1 MRSTYIKKM
10 PEMAVRLWSEPE
22 STVPAAESPRI
33 FAPVTLPVSVIIPVR
48 NEGRNLR
55 RCLESLRGAG
65 EVYVIDSQST
75 DHSAEIART
84 CGSQVIQFYY
94 RGGWPK
100 KRQWALDMLP
110 LQYQWVLLMDADEAL
125 TPALANEIKEAIR
138 NPTIDGYYIGLDMFF
153 LGRRLRHC
161 GASFYKLSLFRHGR
175 GGFECRA
182 QHQDGSMCDMEVHE
196 HVMVKGPTQ
205 KLKERLVHRNV
216 ESLSRY
222 IQKHNEYSNWEAQ
235 VWRESGDDGTALPAR
250 LFGSQAG
257 RRRWIR
263 KKFFAAPGSP
273 FLFTFYK
280 YVLCLGFLDGVPG
293 LIYCG
298 LQGIQFFQIKA
309 KMYEAQIAAREI
321 RSVRPR
327 ELTIVKEPNVRH

>member
-1 MRSTYIKKM
+1 MQ
-10 PEMAVRLWSEPE
+10 EMAARLWSEPE
-22 STVPAAESPRI
+22 STVPAAGSPRVLP
-33 FAPVTLPVSVIIPVR
+33 AVTLPVSVIVPVR

-55 RCLESLRGAG
+55 RCLESLQGAG
-65 EVYVIDSQST
+65 EVYVIDSQSN
-75 DHSAEIART
+75 DDSAEIAQNY
-84 CGSQVIQFYY
+84 GSRVIQFYY

-110 LQYQWVLLMDADEAL
+110 LQYEWVLLMDADESL
-125 TPALANEIKEAIR
+125 TPALADEISAAIR
-138 NPTIDGYYIGLDMFF
+138 NPKIDGYYIGLDMFF

-161 GASFYKLSLFRHGR
+161 GASFYKLSLFRHGK
-175 GGFECRA
+175 GSFECRA
-182 QHQDGSMCDMEVHE
+182 QRQDGSMCDMEVHE
-196 HVMVKGPTQ
+196 HVMVNGATE

-222 IQKHNEYSNWEAQ
+222 ILKHNEYSNWEAQ
-235 VWRESGDDGTALPAR
+235 VWKESEGDHDALQAK
-250 LFGSQAG
+250 LFGSQAE

-263 KKFFAAPGSP
+263 KKFFAVPGSSV
-273 FLFTFYK
+273 LFMFYK

-309 KMYEAQIAAREI
+309 KVYEAKIAARQSAER
-321 RSVRPR
+321 RSQT
-327 ELTIVKEPNVRH
+327 LSLVKESDVRH

>member
-1 MRSTYIKKM
+1 
-10 PEMAVRLWSEPE
+10 MAAPLWSEPG
-22 STVPAAESPRI
+22 STVPAADVLQASP
-33 FAPVTLPVSVIIPVR
+33 AVTLPVSVIVPVR

-75 DHSAEIART
+75 DDSAEIART
-84 CGSQVIQFYY
+84 CGSRLIQFYY

-110 LQYQWVLLMDADEAL
+110 LQYEWVLLLDADEAL
-125 TPALANEIKEAIR
+125 TPDLANEIKAAIR
-138 NPTIDGYYIGLDMFF
+138 NPKVDGYYIGLDMFF

-161 GASFYKLSLFRHGR
+161 GASFYKLSLFRHGK

-196 HVMVKGPTQ
+196 HVMVNGRTE
-205 KLKERLVHRNV
+205 KLKEKVVHRNV

-235 VWRESGDDGTALPAR
+235 VWRESGRNRRALQAR
-250 LFGSQAG
+250 LFGTQAE

-263 KKFFAAPGSP
+263 KKLFNLPGASL
-273 FLFTFYK
+273 LFMLYK
-280 YVLCLGFLDGVPG
+280 YVLRLGFLDGVPG

-309 KMYEAQIAAREI
+309 KVYEAKIASRDI
-321 RSVRPR
+321 VRLRPR
-327 ELTIVKEPNVRH
+327 ELTNVREPHVRH

>member
-1 MRSTYIKKM
+1 MHA
-10 PEMAVRLWSEPE
+10 MAAPLWSEPE
-22 STVPAAESPRI
+22 STVPAADVPRNSP
-33 FAPVTLPVSVIIPVR
+33 AVTLPVSVIIPVR
-48 NEGRNLR
+48 NEERNLR
-55 RCLESLRGAG
+55 RCLESLSGAG

-75 DHSAEIART
+75 DGSAEIART
-84 CGSQVIQFYY
+84 CGSRVIQFYY

-110 LQYQWVLLMDADEAL
+110 LQYEWVLLLDADEAL
-125 TPALANEIKEAIR
+125 TPALADEIKDAIR
-138 NPTIDGYYIGLDMFF
+138 DPNIEGYYIGLDMFF

-182 QHQDGSMCDMEVHE
+182 QNQDGSMCDMEVHE
-196 HVMVKGPTQ
+196 HVMVNGPTK

-222 IQKHNEYSNWEAQ
+222 IQKHNDYSNWEAQ
-235 VWRESGDDGTALPAR
+235 VWRESGRGRPELQAR
-250 LFGSQAG
+250 LFGTQAE

-263 KKFFAAPGSP
+263 KKLFGLPGSSL
-273 FLFTFYK
+273 LFIFYK

-298 LQGIQFFQIKA
+298 MQGIQFFQIKA
-309 KMYEAQIAAREI
+309 KIYEAKMAAREI
-321 RSVRPR
+321 LPFRSCQ
-327 ELTIVKEPNVRH
+327 ISIMKDSNVRH

>member
-1 MRSTYIKKM
+1 
-10 PEMAVRLWSEPE
+10 MAAPLWSEPG
-22 STVPAAESPRI
+22 STVPAADVLQASP
-33 FAPVTLPVSVIIPVR
+33 AVTLPVSVIVPVR

-75 DHSAEIART
+75 DDSAEIART
-84 CGSQVIQFYY
+84 CGSRLIQFYY

-110 LQYQWVLLMDADEAL
+110 LQYEWVLLLDADEAL
-125 TPALANEIKEAIR
+125 TPDLANEIKAAIR
-138 NPTIDGYYIGLDMFF
+138 NPKVDGYYIGLDMFF

-161 GASFYKLSLFRHGR
+161 GASFYKLSLFRHGK

-196 HVMVKGPTQ
+196 HVMVNGRTE
-205 KLKERLVHRNV
+205 KLKEKVVHRNV

-235 VWRESGDDGTALPAR
+235 VWRESGRNRRALQAR
-250 LFGSQAG
+250 LFGTQAE

-263 KKFFAAPGSP
+263 KKLFNLPGASL
-273 FLFTFYK
+273 LFMLYK

-309 KMYEAQIAAREI
+309 KVYEAKIASRDI
-321 RSVRPR
+321 VRLRPR
-327 ELTIVKEPNVRH
+327 ELTNVKEPHVRH

>member
-1 MRSTYIKKM
+1 MQA
-10 PEMAVRLWSEPE
+10 MAAPLWSEPE
-22 STVPAAESPRI
+22 STVPAADAPRTSP
-33 FAPVTLPVSVIIPVR
+33 AVTLPVSVIVPIR

-75 DHSAEIART
+75 DDSAEIART
-84 CGSQVIQFYY
+84 CGSRVIQFYY

-110 LQYQWVLLMDADEAL
+110 LQYEWILLLDADESL
-125 TPALANEIKEAIR
+125 TPALADEIRVAIQ
-138 NPTIDGYYIGLDMFF
+138 NPKTDGYYIGVDMFF

-161 GASFYKLSLFRHGR
+161 AATFYKLSLFRHGK
-175 GGFECRA
+175 GSFECRA
-182 QHQDGSMCDMEVHE
+182 QYQDSSMCDMEVHE
-196 HVMVKGPTQ
+196 HVMVNGPAQ

-235 VWRESGDDGTALPAR
+235 VWRESGTGRAQLPAR
-250 LFGSQAG
+250 LFGTQAE
-257 RRRWIR
+257 RRRWVR
-263 KKFFAAPGSP
+263 KKFFAVPGSSL
-273 FLFTFYK
+273 LFMFYK
-280 YVLCLGFLDGVPG
+280 YVLCMGFLDGMPG

-309 KMYEAQIAAREI
+309 KVYEAKIAREVLPV
-321 RSVRPR
+321 RSR
-327 ELTIVKEPNVRH
+327 ELTIVKESNVRH

>member
-1 MRSTYIKKM
+1 MHA
-10 PEMAVRLWSEPE
+10 MAAPLWSEPE
-22 STVPAAESPRI
+22 STVPAADVSRTSP
-33 FAPVTLPVSVIIPVR
+33 AVTLPVSVIIPVR
-48 NEGRNLR
+48 NEERNLR
-55 RCLESLRGAG
+55 RCLESLTGAG

-75 DHSAEIART
+75 DGSAEIART
-84 CGSQVIQFYY
+84 CGSRVIQFYY

-110 LQYQWVLLMDADEAL
+110 LQYEWVLLMDADEAL
-125 TPALANEIKEAIR
+125 TPALAAEIKDAIR
-138 NPTIDGYYIGLDMFF
+138 NPNVEGYYIGLDMFF

-182 QHQDGSMCDMEVHE
+182 QNQDGSMCDMEVHE
-196 HVMVKGPTQ
+196 HVMVNGPTK

-222 IQKHNEYSNWEAQ
+222 IQKHNDYSNWEAQ
-235 VWRESGDDGTALPAR
+235 VWRESGKQRPELQAR
-250 LFGSQAG
+250 LFGTQAE

-263 KKFFAAPGSP
+263 KNLFRLPGSSL
-273 FLFTFYK
+273 LFMFYK

-298 LQGIQFFQIKA
+298 MQGIQFFQIKA
-309 KMYEAQIAAREI
+309 KVYEAKMAARDI
-321 RSVRPR
+321 LPLRSCQ
-327 ELTIVKEPNVRH
+327 ISIMKDSNVRH

>member
-1 MRSTYIKKM
+1 
-10 PEMAVRLWSEPE
+10 
-22 STVPAAESPRI
+22 
-33 FAPVTLPVSVIIPVR
+33 VR
-48 NEGRNLR
+48 NEERNLR
-55 RCLESLRGAG
+55 RCLESLSGAG

-75 DHSAEIART
+75 DGSAEIART
-84 CGSQVIQFYY
+84 CGSRVIQFYY

-110 LQYQWVLLMDADEAL
+110 LQYEWVLLMDADEAL
-125 TPALANEIKEAIR
+125 TPALAAEIKDAIR
-138 NPTIDGYYIGLDMFF
+138 NPNVEGYYIGLDMFF

-182 QHQDGSMCDMEVHE
+182 QNQDGSMCDMEVHE
-196 HVMVKGPTQ
+196 HVMVNGPTK

-222 IQKHNEYSNWEAQ
+222 IQKHNDYSNWEAQ
-235 VWRESGDDGTALPAR
+235 VWRESGKQRPELQAR
-250 LFGSQAG
+250 LFGMQAE

-263 KKFFAAPGSP
+263 KNLFRLPGSSL
-273 FLFTFYK
+273 LFMFYK

-298 LQGIQFFQIKA
+298 MQGIQFFQIKA
-309 KMYEAQIAAREI
+309 KIYEAKMAAREI
-321 RSVRPR
+321 LPFRSCQ
-327 ELTIVKEPNVRH
+327 ISIMKDSNVRH

>member
-1 MRSTYIKKM
+1 MHA
-10 PEMAVRLWSEPE
+10 MAAPLWSEPE
-22 STVPAAESPRI
+22 STVPAADVSRTSP
-33 FAPVTLPVSVIIPVR
+33 AVTLPVSVIIPVR
-48 NEGRNLR
+48 NEERNLR
-55 RCLESLRGAG
+55 RCLESLTGAG

-75 DHSAEIART
+75 DGSAEIART
-84 CGSQVIQFYY
+84 CGSRVIQFYY

-110 LQYQWVLLMDADEAL
+110 LQYEWVLLMDADEAL
-125 TPALANEIKEAIR
+125 TPALAAEIKDAIR
-138 NPTIDGYYIGLDMFF
+138 NPNVEGYYIGLDMFF

-182 QHQDGSMCDMEVHE
+182 QNQDGSMCDMEVHE
-196 HVMVKGPTQ
+196 HVMVNGPTK

-222 IQKHNEYSNWEAQ
+222 IQKHNDYSNWEAQ
-235 VWRESGDDGTALPAR
+235 VWRESGRGRPELQAR
-250 LFGSQAG
+250 LFGTQAE

-263 KKFFAAPGSP
+263 KKIFGLPGSSL
-273 FLFTFYK
+273 LFIFYK

-298 LQGIQFFQIKA
+298 MQGIQFFQITAKIYEA
-309 KMYEAQIAAREI
+309 KMAAREI
-321 RSVRPR
+321 LPFRSCQ
-327 ELTIVKEPNVRH
+327 ISIMKDSNVRH

>member
-1 MRSTYIKKM
+1 MHA
-10 PEMAVRLWSEPE
+10 MAAPLWSEPE
-22 STVPAAESPRI
+22 STVPAADVPRNSP
-33 FAPVTLPVSVIIPVR
+33 AVTLPVSVIIPVR
-48 NEGRNLR
+48 NEERNLR
-55 RCLESLRGAG
+55 RCLESLSGAG

-75 DHSAEIART
+75 DGSAEIART
-84 CGSQVIQFYY
+84 CGSRVIQFYY

-110 LQYQWVLLMDADEAL
+110 LQYEWVLLMDADEAL
-125 TPALANEIKEAIR
+125 TPALAAEIKDAIR
-138 NPTIDGYYIGLDMFF
+138 NPNVEGYYIGLDMFF

-182 QHQDGSMCDMEVHE
+182 QNQDGSMCDMEVHE
-196 HVMVKGPTQ
+196 HVMVNGPTK

-222 IQKHNEYSNWEAQ
+222 IQKHNDYSNWEAQ
-235 VWRESGDDGTALPAR
+235 VWRESGRGRPELQAR
-250 LFGSQAG
+250 LFGTQAE

-263 KKFFAAPGSP
+263 KKLFGLPGSSL
-273 FLFTFYK
+273 LFIFYK

-298 LQGIQFFQIKA
+298 MQGIQFFQIKA
-309 KMYEAQIAAREI
+309 KIYEAKMAAREI
-321 RSVRPR
+321 LPFRSCQ
-327 ELTIVKEPNVRH
+327 ISIMKDSNVRH

>member
-1 MRSTYIKKM
+1 
-10 PEMAVRLWSEPE
+10 MAAPLCSEPE
-22 STVPAAESPRI
+22 STVPAAVLRTSP
-33 FAPVTLPVSVIIPVR
+33 AVTLPVSVIIPVR

-75 DHSAEIART
+75 DDSAEVARS
-84 CGSQVIQFYY
+84 CGSHVIQFYY

-110 LQYQWVLLMDADEAL
+110 LQYEWVLLLDADEAL
-125 TPALANEIKEAIR
+125 TPALADEIKAAIR
-138 NPTIDGYYIGLDMFF
+138 NPTVDGYYIGLDMFF

-196 HVMVKGPTQ
+196 HVMVSGPTQ
-205 KLKERLVHRNV
+205 KLNERLVHRNV

-222 IQKHNEYSNWEAQ
+222 IQKHNDYSNWEAQ
-235 VWRESGDDGTALPAR
+235 VWRESGKRRPELQARWFGT
-250 LFGSQAG
+250 QAE

-263 KKFFAAPGSP
+263 KRFFGFPGSSL
-273 FLFTFYK
+273 LFMVYK

-298 LQGIQFFQIKA
+298 LQGVQFFQIKA
-309 KMYEAQIAAREI
+309 KVYEAKIAARGI
-321 RSVRPR
+321 LPLQSCQ
-327 ELTIVKEPNVRH
+327 ISIMKDSNVRH

>member
-1 MRSTYIKKM
+1 
-10 PEMAVRLWSEPE
+10 MAAPLWSEPE
-22 STVPAAESPRI
+22 STVLAADSPQLLPA
-33 FAPVTLPVSVIIPVR
+33 VTLPISVIVPVR
-48 NEGRNLR
+48 NEARNLR

-65 EVYVIDSQST
+65 EVYVIDSQSS
-75 DHSAEIART
+75 DDSAEIART
-84 CGSQVIQFYY
+84 CGSRVIQFYY

-110 LQYQWVLLMDADEAL
+110 LKYEWVLLLDADESL
-125 TPALANEIKEAIR
+125 TPALADEIKTTIR
-138 NPTIDGYYIGLDMFF
+138 NPTVDGYYIGLDMFF
-153 LGRRLRHC
+153 LGRRLRHS
-161 GASFYKLSLFRHGR
+161 GASFYKLALFRHGK

-196 HVMVKGPTQ
+196 HVMVSGPTRR
-205 KLKERLVHRNV
+205 LKQRVVHRNF

-235 VWRESGDDGTALPAR
+235 VWRESGKQLAELSAT
-250 LFGSQAG
+250 LFGTQAE

-263 KKFFAAPGSP
+263 KKFFSLPGSSL
-273 FLFTFYK
+273 LFMFYK
-280 YVLCLGFLDGVPG
+280 YVFCLGFLDGVPG

-309 KMYEAQIAAREI
+309 KVYEAKIAAR
-321 RSVRPR
+321 RVLAARPR
-327 ELTIVKEPNVRH
+327 ELTIVKESNVRH

>member
-1 MRSTYIKKM
+1 
-10 PEMAVRLWSEPE
+10 MAAPLWSEPG
-22 STVPAAESPRI
+22 STVPAADVLQASP
-33 FAPVTLPVSVIIPVR
+33 ALTLPVSVIVPVR

-75 DHSAEIART
+75 DDSAEIART
-84 CGSQVIQFYY
+84 CGSRLIQFYY

-110 LQYQWVLLMDADEAL
+110 LQYEWVLLLDADEAL
-125 TPALANEIKEAIR
+125 TPDLANEIKAAIR
-138 NPTIDGYYIGLDMFF
+138 NPKVDGYYIGLDMFF

-161 GASFYKLSLFRHGR
+161 GASFYKLSLFRHGK

-196 HVMVKGPTQ
+196 HVMVNGRTE
-205 KLKERLVHRNV
+205 KLKEKVVHRNV

-235 VWRESGDDGTALPAR
+235 VWRESGRNRRALQAR
-250 LFGSQAG
+250 LFGTQAE

-263 KKFFAAPGSP
+263 KKLFNLPGASL
-273 FLFTFYK
+273 LFMLYK

-309 KMYEAQIAAREI
+309 KVYEAKIASRDI
-321 RSVRPR
+321 VRLRPR
-327 ELTIVKEPNVRH
+327 ELTNVKEPHVRH

>member
-1 MRSTYIKKM
+1 MQ
-10 PEMAVRLWSEPE
+10 EMAARLWSGPE
-22 STVPAAESPRI
+22 STVPGAD
-33 FAPVTLPVSVIIPVR
+33 APQVLPAITLPISVIVPVR

-55 RCLESLRGAG
+55 RCLESLGGAG

-75 DHSAEIART
+75 DDSAEIART
-84 CGSQVIQFYY
+84 CGSHVIQFYY

-100 KRQWALDMLP
+100 KRQWALNMLP
-110 LQYQWVLLMDADEAL
+110 LQYEWVLLLDADEAL
-125 TPALANEIKEAIR
+125 TPALADEIKAAIR
-138 NPTIDGYYIGLDMFF
+138 NPKIDGYYIGLDMFF

-161 GASFYKLSLFRHGR
+161 GASFYKLSLFRHGK

-196 HVMVKGPTQ
+196 HVMVNGPAQ

-235 VWRESGDDGTALPAR
+235 VWRESAR
-250 LFGSQAG
+250 DRVELQGKLFGKQAE

-263 KKFFAAPGSP
+263 KKFFALPGSSL
-273 FLFTFYK
+273 LFMFYR

-309 KMYEAQIAAREI
+309 KLYEAKIAAREVFSI
-321 RSVRPR
+321 RAR
-327 ELTIVKEPNVRH
+327 ELTIVKESNVRH

>member
-1 MRSTYIKKM
+1 
-10 PEMAVRLWSEPE
+10 MAAPLWSEPG
-22 STVPAAESPRI
+22 STVPAADVLQASP
-33 FAPVTLPVSVIIPVR
+33 ALTLPVSVIVPVR

-75 DHSAEIART
+75 DDSAEIART
-84 CGSQVIQFYY
+84 CGSRLIQFYY

-110 LQYQWVLLMDADEAL
+110 LQYEWVLLLDADEAL
-125 TPALANEIKEAIR
+125 TPDLANEIKAAIR
-138 NPTIDGYYIGLDMFF
+138 NPKVDGYYIGLDMFF

-161 GASFYKLSLFRHGR
+161 GASFYKLSLFRHGK

-196 HVMVKGPTQ
+196 HVIVNGRTE
-205 KLKERLVHRNV
+205 KLKEKVVHRNV

-235 VWRESGDDGTALPAR
+235 VWRESGRNRRALQAR
-250 LFGSQAG
+250 LFGTQAE

-263 KKFFAAPGSP
+263 KKLFNLPGASL
-273 FLFTFYK
+273 LFMLYK

-309 KMYEAQIAAREI
+309 KVYEAKIASRDI
-321 RSVRPR
+321 VRLRPR
-327 ELTIVKEPNVRH
+327 ELTNVKEPHVRH

>member
-1 MRSTYIKKM
+1 
-10 PEMAVRLWSEPE
+10 MAAPLWSEPG
-22 STVPAAESPRI
+22 STVPAADVLQASP
-33 FAPVTLPVSVIIPVR
+33 AVTLPVSVIVPVR

-75 DHSAEIART
+75 DDSAEIART
-84 CGSQVIQFYY
+84 CGSRLIQFYY

-110 LQYQWVLLMDADEAL
+110 LQYEWVLLLDADEAL
-125 TPALANEIKEAIR
+125 TPDLANEIKAAIR
-138 NPTIDGYYIGLDMFF
+138 NPKVDGYYIGLDMFF

-161 GASFYKLSLFRHGR
+161 GASFYKLSLFRHGK

-196 HVMVKGPTQ
+196 HVMVNGRTE
-205 KLKERLVHRNV
+205 KLKEKVVHRNV

-235 VWRESGDDGTALPAR
+235 VWRESGRNRRALQAR
-250 LFGSQAG
+250 LFGTQAE

-263 KKFFAAPGSP
+263 KKLFNLPGASL
-273 FLFTFYK
+273 LFTLYK
-280 YVLCLGFLDGVPG
+280 YVLRLGFLDGVPG

-309 KMYEAQIAAREI
+309 KVYEAKIASRDI
-321 RSVRPR
+321 VRLRPR
-327 ELTIVKEPNVRH
+327 ELTNVREPHVRH

>member
-1 MRSTYIKKM
+1 MHAIAA
-10 PEMAVRLWSEPE
+10 PLWSEPE
-22 STVPAAESPRI
+22 STVPAADSPQ
-33 FAPVTLPVSVIIPVR
+33 ALPAVTLPISVIVPVR
-48 NEGRNLR
+48 NEGRNLL

-75 DHSAEIART
+75 DDSAEIART
-84 CGSQVIQFYY
+84 WGSRVIQFYY

-110 LQYQWVLLMDADEAL
+110 LQYEWVLLLDADEAL
-125 TPALANEIKEAIR
+125 TLALANEIKAAIR
-138 NPTIDGYYIGLDMFF
+138 NPKVDGYYIGLDMFF

-161 GASFYKLSLFRHGR
+161 GASFYKLSLFRHGS

-182 QHQDGSMCDMEVHE
+182 QRQDSSMCDMEVHE
-196 HVMVKGPTQ
+196 HVMVNGPTE

-235 VWRESGDDGTALPAR
+235 VWRESGRDRVELHAR
-250 LFGSQAG
+250 LFGTQAE
-257 RRRWIR
+257 RRRWFR
-263 KKFFAAPGSP
+263 KKFFRLPGSSL
-273 FLFTFYK
+273 LFMFYK

-309 KMYEAQIAAREI
+309 KVYEAKITAQEVLPAR
-321 RSVRPR
+321 SR
-327 ELTIVKEPNVRH
+327 ELTIVKESNVRH

>member
-1 MRSTYIKKM
+1 
-10 PEMAVRLWSEPE
+10 MAAPLWSEPE
-22 STVPAAESPRI
+22 STVPAADVPRNSP
-33 FAPVTLPVSVIIPVR
+33 AVTLPVSVIIPVR
-48 NEGRNLR
+48 NEERNLR
-55 RCLESLRGAG
+55 RCLESLSGAG

-75 DHSAEIART
+75 DGSAEIART
-84 CGSQVIQFYY
+84 CGSRVIQFYY

-110 LQYQWVLLMDADEAL
+110 LQYEWVLLLDADEAL
-125 TPALANEIKEAIR
+125 TPALADEIKDAIR
-138 NPTIDGYYIGLDMFF
+138 DPNIEGYYIGLDMFF

-182 QHQDGSMCDMEVHE
+182 QNQDGSMCDMEVHE
-196 HVMVKGPTQ
+196 HVMVNGPTK

-222 IQKHNEYSNWEAQ
+222 IQKHNDYSNWEAQ
-235 VWRESGDDGTALPAR
+235 VWRESGRGRPELQAR
-250 LFGSQAG
+250 LFGTQAE

-263 KKFFAAPGSP
+263 KKLFGLPGSSL
-273 FLFTFYK
+273 LFIFYK

-298 LQGIQFFQIKA
+298 MQGIQFFQIKA
-309 KMYEAQIAAREI
+309 KIYEAKMAAREI
-321 RSVRPR
+321 LPFRSCQ
-327 ELTIVKEPNVRH
+327 ISIMKDSNVRH